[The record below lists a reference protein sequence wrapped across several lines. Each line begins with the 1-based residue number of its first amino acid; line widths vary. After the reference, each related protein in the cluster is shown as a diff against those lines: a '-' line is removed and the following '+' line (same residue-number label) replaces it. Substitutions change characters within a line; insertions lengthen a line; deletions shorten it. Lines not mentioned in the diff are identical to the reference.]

1 MWSYWIVLLLQTSA
15 AYVLFYRR
23 YNDGGP
29 RVRILDR
36 SLSQSFA
43 EEVERRG
50 AKFQP
55 KQESMEE
62 EEEMPHTQFST

>member
-1 MWSYWIVLLLQTSA
+1 M
-15 AYVLFYRR
+15 
-23 YNDGGP
+23 
-29 RVRILDR
+29 RILDR

-50 AKFQP
+50 AKVQP

-62 EEEMPHTQFST
+62 EEEKEEGQGVGEGEGEGEKEEGDRREGVHNHTDVSETAL